1 MMEIGMAL
9 LVFVLLLGGTG
20 LGVLLRP
27 LLPEE
32 HRKHETVQLVQ
43 LVLGMLVTFAALV
56 LSLLTA
62 SAKSSYDTATNDL
75 RAYSADLIQLDAR
88 LRDYGPNAQSARAAL
103 RRYTA
108 AAIASTWP
116 QERAPEGD
124 YPRVA
129 DAHDG
134 QLESVPL
141 GAMLNT
147 VGREIDR
154 FTPRD
159 RYETTLAA
167 RLDEVFGRVRD
178 TRWRLIEEA
187 HGTISKPF
195 FAMLTLWLILIFL
208 SFGLIAPH
216 NALAMVMIALGAVSI
231 SSAVYVVVDLDT
243 PFTGQIVL
251 PSDSMRDALVH
262 MNQPLEPRAPLPA
275 LPSPQ

>member
-1 MMEIGMAL
+1 MKEIGMAV

-62 SAKSSYDTATNDL
+62 SAKSSFDTATNDM

-88 LRDYGPNAQSARAAL
+88 LRDYGPDAEVARAKL
-103 RRYTA
+103 RSYTA

-116 QERAPEGD
+116 NERAPEGS
-124 YPRVA
+124 YPRVSGA
-129 DAHDG
+129 KDG
-134 QLESVPL
+134 ELESVSL
-141 GAMLNT
+141 GALLNS
-147 VGREIDR
+147 VGREIGS

-159 RYETTLAA
+159 RYQGVLAA
-167 RLDEVFGRVRD
+167 RLGDVFGRVRD

-187 HGTISKPF
+187 HSTLSRPF
-195 FAMLTLWLILIFL
+195 FVMLTLWLILIFL
-208 SFGLIAPH
+208 SFGLISPH
-216 NALAMVMIALGAVSI
+216 NALAMVMIGLGALSI
-231 SSAVYVVVDLDT
+231 SSSIYVIVDLDT
-243 PFTGQIVL
+243 PFTGQIVI
-251 PSDSMRDALVH
+251 PSDSMRDALAH
-262 MNQPLEPRAPLPA
+262 MNQPVEPQAQ
-275 LPSPQ
+275 PQ

>member
-1 MMEIGMAL
+1 MIEIGLAL

-27 LLPEE
+27 MLPEE

-62 SAKSSYDTATNDL
+62 SAKSSFDTATNDM
-75 RAYSADLIQLDAR
+75 RAYAADLIQLDAR
-88 LRDYGPNAQSARAAL
+88 LRDYGPDAEPARLAL

-108 AAIASTWP
+108 SAIASTWP
-116 QERAPEGD
+116 QERPPEGD

-129 DAHDG
+129 GARDG
-134 QLESVPL
+134 QIESIAL
-141 GAMLNT
+141 GAMLND
-147 VGREIDR
+147 VGRQID
-154 FTPRD
+154 TLAPHD
-159 RYETTLAA
+159 RYQSALAA
-167 RLDEVFGRVRD
+167 RLIDVFGRVRD

-187 HGTISKPF
+187 HGTVSRPF

-231 SSAVYVVVDLDT
+231 SSSVYVIVDLDT
-243 PFTGQIVL
+243 PFTGEIII
-251 PSDSMRDALVH
+251 PSDSMRDALAH
-262 MNQPLEPRAPLPA
+262 MNQPLQAQAP
-275 LPSPQ
+275 PQ